1 MRRGTQR
8 ITLRIS
14 KRVAPTQL
22 KTLFRA
28 AGWTE
33 DLARYSDQKLRRK
46 LSRSHL
52 VVTAWNA
59 KRLVGF
65 ASVISDGAL
74 CALVDNLVVHPDHR
88 KRGAGTSLLR
98 RVSDELS
105 RQKVKYVFIL
115 GTRGWHTREFFER
128 AGFQSLSWN
137 VFLHTR

>member
-14 KRVAPTQL
+14 KRVAPAQV
-22 KTLFRA
+22 KNLFRA

-33 DLARYSDQKLRRK
+33 DLAHYSEQKLRRK

-88 KRGAGTSLLR
+88 KRGVGTSLLR
-98 RVSDELS
+98 GVSRELR
-105 RQKVKYVFIL
+105 RQKVEYVFIL
-115 GTRGWHTREFFER
+115 GTRGRRPREFFQR
-128 AGFQSLSWN
+128 AGFQSFPWN